1 MNIAIVGKFNAES
14 FGLHI
19 EETFIQMGHSVIRVD
34 PQVNFLQYKIFG
46 FNFRKIAKSFY
57 INFLDKVPAIRRFK
71 SKKIYKSIEEDHLDM
86 ILVLHDFLSPEEIH
100 QIKARTSAAVCIWFP
115 DHLANFQKS
124 MFYLADYDYL
134 FFKDR
139 YTVSKLRDEMNLNA
153 FYLPQCCNP
162 NSHRK
167 VNLSQNDL
175 EEYSCEITNAG
186 NLYPSR
192 AALYKNL
199 TQYDFKM
206 WGGRAT
212 SWLKVPELKRII
224 MGRAVFNEDKCK
236 AFSAAKI
243 VLNNL
248 HIGEIDGLN
257 KRTFEIPACGGFQI
271 VSLNNAVST
280 HFEIGKEI
288 EVYTNLEDLKQKI
301 EFYLDPQNEEKRK
314 KIIEAGYDRT
324 MKDHTYEIRL
334 SEMLKVV
341 FHEN

>member
-1 MNIAIVGKFNAES
+1 MNIAIIGKFKTEN

-19 EETFIQMGHSVIRVD
+19 EETFFQMGHSVVRVD

-57 INFLDKVPAIRRFK
+57 INFLDKVPIIRKVK
-71 SKKIYKSIEEDHLDM
+71 SKKIYKTLVSEKVDM
-86 ILVLHDFLSPEEIH
+86 VLVLHDFLSPIEVNEVKKI
-100 QIKARTSAAVCIWFP
+100 TAAPICIWFP
-115 DHLANFQKS
+115 DHLANFQTS
-124 MFYLADYDYL
+124 MFYLAGYDFL

-139 YTVSKLRDEMNLNA
+139 YTVGKLRDEMNLNA

-162 NSHRK
+162 NSHNR
-167 VNLSQNDL
+167 VELSASDL

-199 TQYDFKM
+199 VHYDFKM
-206 WGGRAT
+206 WGGRAS
-212 SWLKVPELKRII
+212 SWLRLVELEKMI
-224 MGRAVFNEDKCK
+224 MGREVFNEDKCK

-257 KRTFEIPACGGFQI
+257 KRTFEIAACGGFQI
-271 VSLNNAVST
+271 VSLNDAVSE
-280 HFEIGKEI
+280 HFKIGKEI
-288 EVYTNLEDLKQKI
+288 EVYTNLKDLKRKI
-301 EFYLDPQNEEKRK
+301 DFYLNPENESKRLEM
-314 KIIEAGYDRT
+314 IEAGYQRV
-324 MKDHTYEIRL
+324 MKDHTYENRL
-334 SEMLKVV
+334 NKMLSIV

>member
-1 MNIAIVGKFNAES
+1 MRIAIVGKFGTEN

-19 EETFIQMGHSVIRVD
+19 EETFFQMGHSVVRVD
-34 PQVNFLQYKIFG
+34 PQVNFLQYKIIG
-46 FNFRKIAKSFY
+46 FNLRKIAKSFY
-57 INFLDKVPAIRRFK
+57 INFLDKIPIVRRIK
-71 SKKIYKSIEEDHLDM
+71 SRKIYKKIEQENLDL
-86 ILVLHDFLSPEEIH
+86 ILVLHDFLSPEEVN
-100 QIKARTSAAVCIWFP
+100 QIKERSSAPISLWFP

-139 YTVSKLRDEMNLNA
+139 YSVVKLRDEMNLNA

-162 NSHRK
+162 NSHNR
-167 VNLSQNDL
+167 VELSESDL
-175 EEYSCEITNAG
+175 KEYSCEITNAG

-199 TQYDFKM
+199 LKYDFKM
-206 WGGRAT
+206 WGGRAS
-212 SWLKVPELKRII
+212 SWLRIPELKHII
-224 MGRAVFNEDKCK
+224 MGREVFNKDKCK

-271 VSLNNAVST
+271 VSLNNAVSK

-288 EVYTNLEDLKQKI
+288 EVYSDLKDLKQKI
-301 EFYLDPQNEEKRK
+301 DFYLDPKNEDKRRE
-314 KIIEAGYDRT
+314 IIEAGYIRT
-324 MKDHTYEIRL
+324 MKDHTYEVRL

-341 FHEN
+341 FNEN